1 MGMALNK
8 VITCAK
14 EGNNVYNVA
23 KKKEAT
29 ESVIIF
35 RYLPDGKGKVA
46 LGMIYDDQIAEKY
59 DALNNAY
66 FEADNSTR
74 EGRAKS
80 RKW

>member
-1 MGMALNK
+1 MALNK

-29 ESVIIF
+29 ESAIIF
-35 RYLPDGKGKVA
+35 RYLPDGKEKVA

-59 DALNNAY
+59 DALNNVY